1 MQAELSLNSY
11 LAGFSMERSVIRLV
25 SNSIAGAIVYGGS
38 LLVAPSAQAGTL
50 TFGYS
55 NGSFDATA
63 TGNAFII
70 PVINSV
76 FGQNL
81 PNGIAVNGSNLQG
94 VFTVLDDPAQ
104 FQDGD
109 ITIDYA
115 FLDTVFGS
123 YIDSFKTSLP
133 GLAGLSDAQQEAA
146 LDAIF
151 DYSLTGTGTLS
162 NSNGGSTNFAV
173 NYINTSNSIV
183 INGFDTTIATSCLTL
198 TCTTNA
204 SGTFGLTAS
213 PTGVIAVAS
222 QLNQPLPPQVNTI
235 LQSLSGLG
243 SLPLLTGNFTYGATT
258 SLLSANPTGTTLRGD
273 LTDGTITTTRNF
285 ATGATSTTIRNLA
298 VTNNIQDVPEPATG
312 LAFLGAGIVNIWK
325 RRHKAA

>member
-1 MQAELSLNSY
+1 
-11 LAGFSMERSVIRLV
+11 MERSVIRLV
-25 SNSIAGAIVYGGS
+25 SGSIAGAIVYGGS
-38 LLVAPSAQAGTL
+38 LLVAPSAEAGTL

-63 TGNAFII
+63 TGNSFII
-70 PVINSV
+70 PVINSL

-81 PNGIAVNGSNLQG
+81 PSSIAVNGSNLQG
-94 VFTVLDDPAQ
+94 FFTVLDDPAQ

-115 FLDTVFGS
+115 FLDTIFGS

-133 GLAGLSDAQQEAA
+133 GLAGLSDTQLEAA

-162 NSNGGSTNFAV
+162 NTNGGSTNFAV
-173 NYINTSNSIV
+173 NYINASNSIV

-213 PTGVIAVAS
+213 PTGVITVAS
-222 QLNQPLPPQVNTI
+222 QLGQPLPPGGNLI

-243 SLPLLTGNFTYGATT
+243 SLPLLTGNFNYGATT
-258 SLLSANPTGTTLRGD
+258 ALLSANPTGTSLSGK
-273 LTDGTITTTRNF
+273 LTDGTITTTRTF
-285 ATGATSTTIRNLA
+285 AAGTTSTTTRNLA
-298 VTNNIQDVPEPATG
+298 ATNNIQAVPEPATG
-312 LAFLGAGIVNIWK
+312 LAFLGTGIAKIWQ
-325 RRHKAA
+325 RRRKTA

>member
-11 LAGFSMERSVIRLV
+11 LAGFSMERSVIHLV
-25 SNSIAGAIVYGGS
+25 SSSIAGAIVYGGS
-38 LLVAPSAQAGTL
+38 LLLAPSAQAGTL

-70 PVINSV
+70 QAVNSL

-81 PNGIAVNGSNLQG
+81 PNSIAVNGSNLQG

-115 FLDTVFGS
+115 FLDTIFGS

-162 NSNGGSTNFAV
+162 NTNGGSTNFAV

-198 TCTTNA
+198 ICTTNA

-213 PTGVIAVAS
+213 PTGVIALAS
-222 QLNQPLPPQVNTI
+222 LLSGQPLPPQVNAI
-235 LQSLSGLG
+235 LPSLGL
-243 SLPLLTGNFTYGATT
+243 SSSPLLTGNFNYGVTT
-258 SLLSANPTGTTLRGD
+258 SLLSANPTGTTLSGD

-285 ATGATSTTIRNLA
+285 ASGATTISTRNLA
-298 VTNNIQDVPEPATG
+298 AIDNIQDVPEPATG
-312 LAFLGAGIVNIWK
+312 LALLGAGIANIWK
-325 RRHKAA
+325 RRRKAA